1 MQRPDVPC
9 IFGQHYDRLDQYGE
23 CFVETYF
30 VAMKRQDDPEPDITS
45 RDDLIVGRYL
55 DHFQKRENNW
65 RVANR
70 MVVYDLTQ
78 KLIADGSEPPMNGS
92 RGRRD
97 SNDPAIAFRAKIAT
111 Q

>member
-1 MQRPDVPC
+1 MIDW
-9 IFGQHYDRLDQYGE
+9 INTE
-23 CFVETYF
+23 NAFVETYF